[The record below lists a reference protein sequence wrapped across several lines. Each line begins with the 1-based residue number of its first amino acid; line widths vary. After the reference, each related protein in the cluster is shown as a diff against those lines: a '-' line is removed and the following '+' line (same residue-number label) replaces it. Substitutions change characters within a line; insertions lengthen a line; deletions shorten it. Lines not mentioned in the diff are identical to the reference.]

1 VRFANGEAP
10 LLAFRKTLVAI
21 KLFSGV
27 NSMTAKTADEW
38 CDSMIIIDDERRKF
52 FRGCWGAATKAAEE
66 KFNSALRQPTNQ
78 GREPTEIAPPVTCEC
93 CHEQPAVMN
102 VCHDCYMAT

>member
-1 VRFANGEAP
+1 MAAQNFKDWWNEHRASMLEWDWDCVAEA
-10 LLAFRKTLVAI
+10 AW
-21 KLFSGV
+21 
-27 NSMTAKTADEW
+27 N
-38 CDSMIIIDDERRKF
+38 
-52 FRGCWGAATKAAEE
+52 AAEE

-78 GREPTEIAPPVTCEC
+78 GREPSEIAPPVTCEC

>member
-1 VRFANGEAP
+1 MA
-10 LLAFRKTLVAI
+10 
-21 KLFSGV
+21 
-27 NSMTAKTADEW
+27 AKTFALWWQNFGDAPE
-38 CDSMIIIDDERRKF
+38 SERDTAERS
-52 FRGCWGAATKAAEE
+52 WNAAWNSAEE

-78 GREPTEIAPPVTCEC
+78 GHEPSEIAPPVTCEC